1 MQAGLLRRLLPFQWD
16 RTDMKN
22 VTIKHRL
29 IVVIALLSAML
40 AGFGWSGL
48 RGMERSADGLKEVMD
63 DSMTHL
69 MNLKV
74 VADMYAVNIVDT
86 AHKTRNGNLTWS
98 QGLRNVEEAQ
108 TKIRQTWEQFTAI
121 AKSSG
126 TEDERQSLMRIEPL
140 MATADRAIER
150 LKGLMEK
157 QDQAGI
163 AAFTINEL
171 YSKIDPISDEVSKLV
186 QAQFDDAKGQLGTIQ
201 QDVAEARSLT
211 VTLIPLGVL
220 AAIVMGYFLMRAV
233 NVPVDA
239 AYGYFARM
247 AKGELDLNIEIERN
261 DEIAKILQAA
271 KDMQVK
277 LNSDMDAMRA
287 ESLRFERIA
296 VAMEQ
301 ASNNIM
307 IADENRVVIY
317 MNKAMRDTLRGVA
330 QVFRTRF
337 PNFDPEKLV
346 GQSIDQF
353 HKQPQHQQTMLKVMR
368 EPATVVTEIGGRTF
382 RIIASPVRNASGE
395 HLGSVAEWAD
405 LTEEL
410 AQRNREQRLL
420 AENTRIREGL
430 DNVSTSVMIADNDNT
445 IVYVNQAMVS
455 MLAQFED
462 AFRNEIPGFNARTLV
477 GTKTDQ
483 FIKPKGG
490 GTGAKEPP
498 KKVLDS
504 LNQTFRAPFKVA
516 GRNFL
521 MIVNPV
527 LSESG
532 ERIGSV
538 MEWIDRTAEIAAEKA
553 VARIVNEA
561 AVGNLGDRIDTQSM
575 PQGFLRD
582 TGEGLNKVLDA
593 VVRPLEELA
602 RVLEGLAQGD
612 LTQRIN
618 ADYQGMFARLRDD
631 VNVSLDNLADSMTS
645 ILEATDA
652 INTASK
658 EIASGNSDLSHRTE
672 QQASSLEET
681 ASSMEEL
688 SSTVKQN
695 ADNARQANQM
705 AMAASEV
712 AMRGG
717 SVVEQVVGTMDA
729 INESSRKIVD
739 IISVIDG
746 IAFQT
751 NILALNAAVEAA
763 RAGEQG
769 RGFAV
774 VAGEVRNLAQ
784 RSAAA
789 AKEIKAL
796 IGDSVEKVEG
806 GAKLV
811 SEAGQTMHEIVASVK
826 RVTDIMSE
834 IATASLEQS
843 SGIEQV
849 NQAIVSMDEGTQQN
863 AALVEQAAA
872 AAESLE
878 QQAVTL
884 ADSAARFRVNRE
896 FGRRVSARNLPA
908 PAPKSVVKAAPAAAR
923 TVSKAPPKVAEDD
936 WTEF

>member
-1 MQAGLLRRLLPFQWD
+1 
-16 RTDMKN
+16 
-22 VTIKHRL
+22 
-29 IVVIALLSAML
+29 
-40 AGFGWSGL
+40 
-48 RGMERSADGLKEVMD
+48 
-63 DSMTHL
+63 
-69 MNLKV
+69 
-74 VADMYAVNIVDT
+74 
-86 AHKTRNGNLTWS
+86 
-98 QGLRNVEEAQ
+98 
-108 TKIRQTWEQFTAI
+108 
-121 AKSSG
+121 
-126 TEDERQSLMRIEPL
+126 
-140 MATADRAIER
+140 
-150 LKGLMEK
+150 
-157 QDQAGI
+157 
-163 AAFTINEL
+163 L
-171 YSKIDPISDEVSKLV
+171 YPKIDPISEEVSRLV
-186 QAQFDDAKGQLGTIQ
+186 DMQFKSGRERMLEAQKG
-201 QDVAEARSLT
+201 AAAARSLT

-233 NVPVDA
+233 TVPLNE

-247 AKGELDLNIEIERN
+247 AKGELDLNIEVTRN
-261 DEIAKILQAA
+261 DEVAKILQAA
-271 KDMQVK
+271 KDMQAK
-277 LNSDMDAMRA
+277 LKSDMDAMRTEA
-287 ESLRFERIA
+287 LRFERIA

-317 MNKAMRDTLRGVA
+317 MNMAMRNTLRGVS
-330 QVFRTRF
+330 QVFRSRF

-353 HKQPQHQQTMLKVMR
+353 YKQPQHQETMLKVMR
-368 EPATVVTEIGGRTF
+368 EPTTVVTEIAGHTF
-382 RIIASPVRNASGE
+382 RIIASPVRNAVGE
-395 HLGSVAEWAD
+395 NLGSVAEWAD

-410 AQRNREQRLL
+410 AQRDREQRLL

-430 DNVSTSVMIADNDNT
+430 DNVSTSVMIADNENT
-445 IVYVNQAMVS
+445 IVYVNQSMVS

-462 AFRNEIPGFNARTLV
+462 AFRNEIPGFNARALV

-490 GTGAKEPP
+490 GGAGAKEPP

-527 LSESG
+527 LSATG

-561 AVGNLGDRIDTQSM
+561 AMGNLADRIDTQAM

-593 VVRPLEELA
+593 VVKPLDELA

-631 VNVSLDNLADSMTS
+631 VNVSLDNLAESMTS
-645 ILEATDA
+645 ILEAADA

-705 AMAASEV
+705 AVAASDV
-712 AMRGG
+712 AVRGG

-789 AKEIKAL
+789 AKEIKGL

-811 SEAGQTMHEIVASVK
+811 SEAGQTMREIVASVK

-834 IATASLEQS
+834 IAAASLEQS

-849 NQAIVSMDEGTQQN
+849 NQAIVSMDESTQQN

-884 ADSAARFRVNRE
+884 ADSTARFRVNRE
-896 FGRRVSARNLPA
+896 FGRRVSPRSLPV
-908 PAPKSVVKAAPAAAR
+908 PAPKSVAMPSPGPMR